1 MFSISSINKN
11 VLNYLYNC
19 TTLFCKHLQT
29 IGYIVNFN
37 IFGLSNSSLGLIYLI
52 MESKRQQKF
61 AGVIQEDLA
70 AIFQR
75 EGMTFLPN
83 TLVTITKVR
92 VTPDLALARVFLS
105 FFNNTNT
112 QVALQT
118 IKLHASE
125 IRYKLGARIK
135 DQVRIIPQLEF
146 FIDDTSEYVERMD
159 KIFDKIHKEESSSD
173 NE

>member
-1 MFSISSINKN
+1 
-11 VLNYLYNC
+11 
-19 TTLFCKHLQT
+19 
-29 IGYIVNFN
+29 
-37 IFGLSNSSLGLIYLI
+37 

-75 EGMTFLPN
+75 EGINLLPN
-83 TLVTITKVR
+83 TLITITKVR
-92 VTPDLALARVFLS
+92 VTPDLAIARVFLS

-112 QVALQT
+112 QLALNT
-118 IKLHASE
+118 VKAHASE

-146 FIDDTSEYVERMD
+146 FIDDTGDYVERMD
-159 KIFDKIHKEESSSD
+159 KLFEKISKEDRQPET
-173 NE
+173 E

>member
-1 MFSISSINKN
+1 
-11 VLNYLYNC
+11 
-19 TTLFCKHLQT
+19 
-29 IGYIVNFN
+29 
-37 IFGLSNSSLGLIYLI
+37 

-61 AGVIQEDLA
+61 AGVIQQDLA

-92 VTPDLALARVFLS
+92 VTPDLAIARVFLS
-105 FFNNTNT
+105 FFNNTNA
-112 QVALQT
+112 QLALNT
-118 IKLHASE
+118 IKQHASE

-146 FIDDTSEYVERMD
+146 FVDDTNEYVERMD
-159 KIFDKIHKEESSSD
+159 KIFDKISKEPRQPDTDEQ
-173 NE
+173 